1 MRSVV
6 HWDGDRFFASIEQAS
21 DRRLRHRPVAIG
33 APRRGVV
40 VSASP
45 EAYRFGIRP
54 GMAVRRA
61 RQACPALTLIPGHF
75 DLYEQFFRQ
84 IISLC
89 EQTTPL
95 VEPLTIGAAYLDLTG
110 TRALLKQGAVPA
122 VAQLRDTIQR
132 WLHVSISTGIAANKT
147 VARIASRLRKP
158 NGAVTVAPGKE
169 ASFLAPLPIHW
180 LDGIA
185 YATRDT
191 LELAGVRTLGA
202 LALAP
207 IDALELALGRDAL
220 KFQRRAQ
227 GVDETPVRP
236 RDATQAHW
244 RESLDFPEEVWDE
257 PLILRSMQL
266 LLDRLMAS
274 VRRQQVE
281 ARRLTLLLRYTDR
294 EESSASL
301 SLSHPSDLD
310 TDFLPL
316 LPSLLSTAWR
326 RRVRLKALT
335 LSVGRIYQPSAQ
347 LSLFA
352 EPKRESGALHR
363 LAVTMDSLRRR
374 YGEGVIRRGGISDK
388 L

>member
-21 DRRLRHRPVAIG
+21 DQRLRHRPVAVG
-33 APRRGVV
+33 AERRGIV
-40 VSASP
+40 VSASS
-45 EAYRFGIRP
+45 EARRFGIHP
-54 GMAVRRA
+54 GLPIRRA
-61 RQACPALTLIPGHF
+61 KRMCPTLTVVPGHF

-110 TRALLKQGAVPA
+110 TRALHKQGAVPTMT
-122 VAQLRDTIQR
+122 QLRDTIQS

-158 NGAVTVAPGKE
+158 NGSVIVAPGNE
-169 ASFLAPLPIHW
+169 AAFLAPLPVHW

-185 YATRDT
+185 STTRDT

-202 LALAP
+202 LARAP
-207 IDALELALGRDAL
+207 VDALELALGRHAL
-220 KFQRRAQ
+220 QYQRRAQ
-227 GVDETPVRP
+227 GIDETPVRP
-236 RDATQAHW
+236 RDASQPQW
-244 RESLDFPEEVWDE
+244 RESFESPEEVWEE
-257 PLILRSMQL
+257 PLILRSIRL
-266 LLDRLMAS
+266 LLERILARVRL
-274 VRRQQVE
+274 QQVE

-301 SLSHPSDLD
+301 SLPHPSDLD
-310 TDFLPL
+310 EDFLPL
-316 LPSLLSTAWR
+316 LPSLLQSAWR
-326 RRVRLKALT
+326 RRVRLRALT
-335 LSVGRIYQPSAQ
+335 LSVGLIYQPSAQ

-352 EPKRESGALHR
+352 EPKRESGALRR
-363 LAVTMDSLRRR
+363 LATTIDTLRRR
-374 YGEGVIRRGGISDK
+374 YGEGVIHRGGRSDK